1 MAGRIETRLKELDIV
16 LPAAPAPVAA
26 YVGWLRTGNIMV
38 TAGQLPVE
46 DGKMVYQG
54 RVGEECTEEDG
65 IKAARIC
72 VINCLA
78 QLQAALASEDKE
90 LDAITRIVRLEGY
103 VHSAPGYY
111 NQPKV
116 INGASQLLVDVF
128 GEVGRHTRVAL
139 GIYALPLN
147 AAVEVCLWAE
157 VAD

>member
-1 MAGRIETRLKELDIV
+1 MAGRIQSRLAELDLL

-26 YVGWLRTGNIMV
+26 YVGWLQTGNLVV

-65 IKAARIC
+65 VKAARLC

-78 QLQAALASEDKE
+78 QLQAALAAEDKD
-90 LDAITRIVRLEGY
+90 LDAVTRIVRLEGY
-103 VHSAPGYY
+103 VQSAAGFY

-116 INGASQLLVDVF
+116 INGASQLLVDIF
-128 GEVGRHTRVAL
+128 GDVGRHTRVAL
-139 GIYALPLN
+139 GIFALPLN

-157 VAD
+157 VAS